1 MTDTFACGHKRTR
14 ENTYPYMRGVCRRC
28 RLAEIDDATRRHRA
42 IRDATDPGWRERKA
56 AAELFRKRVYNQRV
70 WKILQ
75 TASLDD
81 APRPSS
87 PEARLRA
94 LR

>member
-1 MTDTFACGHKRTR
+1 MTDTFACGDERTP

-56 AAELFRKRVYNQRV
+56 AAELFRKRVYNQ
-70 WKILQ
+70 
-75 TASLDD
+75 S
-81 APRPSS
+81 
-87 PEARLRA
+87 ARA
-94 LR
+94 K